1 MTLMNDGNP
10 YESPQVVE
18 AQAQPES
25 VASVYA
31 GDAVPADL
39 KVQDLLMVLGVTGL
53 MILIALAVPYLLA
66 MLFGA

>member
-1 MTLMNDGNP
+1 VDDRNP
-10 YESPQVVE
+10 YESPKVVE
-18 AQAQPES
+18 ARAQQEPLL
-25 VASVYA
+25 AAHA
-31 GDAVPADL
+31 GDAVPADF